1 MSRLLQSHYLS
12 LLGLEQSLGHRI
24 VSFGS
29 SMSNRGEGGQNSDVG
44 VTPDRKPAAAQSSST
59 IPPSGHSTEAAQ
71 DQLSSLSLADKPTA
85 KGPLTPST
93 LETKP
98 TGSSSVD
105 SSEQDRDETNAT
117 QKESPRQTIAV
128 SVSKGPSA
136 FFNLARKFLVTDEMC
151 DLSAL
156 EGAIVSAIDAAHLL
170 ERSKIATITR
180 LQTSYVAV
188 EPKKKKDRAA
198 STSDQPTSHGSLPT
212 PAESAAPTA
221 AAASRIDRSQAVTI
235 DPPSVPEQ
243 QNLSEGTLRRSR
255 IVITVKRT
263 EAYVQWLKENPIQ
276 DVHSGDDDDRI

>member
-1 MSRLLQSHYLS
+1 
-12 LLGLEQSLGHRI
+12 
-24 VSFGS
+24 
-29 SMSNRGEGGQNSDVG
+29 MSNRGEGADIGS
-44 VTPDRKPAAAQSSST
+44 TPDRKPAAAQSSST
-59 IPPSGHSTEAAQ
+59 IQPSGPSTEAAQ
-71 DQLSSLSLADKPTA
+71 DQLSSLSLADKPTTTS

-105 SSEQDRDETNAT
+105 SSEQDRDETNAPNS
-117 QKESPRQTIAV
+117 ESPRQTIAV

-136 FFNLARKFLVTDEMC
+136 FFNLARKFLVTDETC

-198 STSDQPTSHGSLPT
+198 STGDQPTSHGSLPT

-221 AAASRIDRSQAVTI
+221 AAAAAASSRNDRSQPLAM
-235 DPPSVPEQ
+235 DSPSVTEQ
-243 QNLSEGTLRRSR
+243 QNLPEGTLRRSR

-263 EAYVQWLKENPIQ
+263 DAYVQWLKENPIQ
-276 DVHSGDDDDRI
+276 DIHSGDDDDRI